1 MLLAEEVVAT
11 GNPKQLDA
19 AALQRLSGDLSPM
32 CQEHIARACA
42 AQAHLAQPIVE
53 PKSVVDAR
61 AVMVAATAEAQRR
74 ADAEIQAVGEA
85 NAKCPSGSKDCE
97 ARCENGEP
105 AFCLAWASWL
115 VAAKPPRLVEAKT
128 YFRKACDGGV
138 RMGCALF
145 NDADRRIQQAA
156 AETEQWW
163 ERVEQAGDRLVRI
176 PAGADHIADYGQGP
190 AALTRMHRM
199 VGVVTRE
206 AYCPARAEFIA
217 STNEAEFSKRVTDH
231 CATGAPPEGCGPDA
245 CVQRCR
251 AAYAAPCPGGPPRR
265 FVAPTIDNMA
275 INRFKLASAL
285 EVEVHP
291 TLSAHAMLLARQLEA
306 SQVTQY
312 LCPARKT
319 FLSQF
324 STAQLKKAALDH
336 CQGDPPLGHGLSGAE
351 VPLSSECQAI
361 LALPCP

>member
-1 MLLAEEVVAT
+1 MVIFRCLDKAKLTLPWILVALIVAACVPVRNVRYPDFSRAETTCTANRASCDAACRGSNVLDSTECAVAHMLLAEEVVAT

-176 PAGADHIADYGQGP
+176 PAGGRGRNEGGILPGKGRVYCFHERSRILEAGHRSLCDWRASGRMRSGRLRTKVSGGVRGAMPWRTSP
-190 AALTRMHRM
+190 ALRGSDAGR
-199 VGVVTRE
+199 RE
-206 AYCPARAEFIA
+206 LQPGLARA
-217 STNEAEFSKRVTDH
+217 SDRD
-231 CATGAPPEGCGPDA
+231 
-245 CVQRCR
+245 
-251 AAYAAPCPGGPPRR
+251 
-265 FVAPTIDNMA
+265 
-275 INRFKLASAL
+275 
-285 EVEVHP
+285 
-291 TLSAHAMLLARQLEA
+291 
-306 SQVTQY
+306 
-312 LCPARKT
+312 
-319 FLSQF
+319 
-324 STAQLKKAALDH
+324 
-336 CQGDPPLGHGLSGAE
+336 
-351 VPLSSECQAI
+351 
-361 LALPCP
+361 